1 MTGERL
7 WLFDTTLRDG
17 GQTRGVDFTAE
28 DKRYIAQALDEFGL
42 DFIEGGWP
50 GANPT
55 DDAFFGSGNQ
65 LKNAKLVAFGMT
77 RRGGRSA
84 ENDPGLN
91 AILDSHADATCLVGK
106 SWDFHVTTALGIE
119 LDENLLMIR
128 DSVALAKARGFQSM
142 FDCEHYFD
150 GYKANPDYALSCVK
164 AAFEGGAEWI
174 ILCDTNGGALPDEV
188 YDIVAATKAFL
199 PAADLGIHCHNDS
212 GLAVANT
219 LAAIK
224 AGARQVQG
232 TLNGLGER
240 CGNADLITLIPTLM
254 VKMGFT
260 TGIPAEKLVRL
271 TALSRMLDDR
281 LNRAPN
287 DHAPYVGTAA
297 FAHKGGL
304 HASAAQKDPRTYEHI
319 PPETVGNER
328 NYLISD
334 QTGKSNILARFKE
347 VGIEI
352 DPKDSRLDALI
363 REIKEKEFMG
373 WAFDSAEASFE
384 LLARRK
390 LEAVPVYF
398 EIERFRVMNER
409 RYNANGDIVV
419 ESEAT
424 ATVIVAGITHHEVA
438 VGNGP
443 VNAVDRAVRKALV
456 KAYENLAGVEL
467 IDYKVRILPQDSE
480 TSGTGAVTRVLIEF
494 ADKDGQR
501 WRTVGLSTN
510 IIDASVIA
518 LADGMNWKLMSSKA
532 LV

>member
-281 LNRAPN
+281 LNRAPMTTRPMLGLLLL
-287 DHAPYVGTAA
+287 HIR
-297 FAHKGGL
+297 GGCMPL
-304 HASAAQKDPRTYEHI
+304 PPRKTLVPMSI
-319 PPETVGNER
+319 FR
-328 NYLISD
+328 
-334 QTGKSNILARFKE
+334 QR
-347 VGIEI
+347 
-352 DPKDSRLDALI
+352 
-363 REIKEKEFMG
+363 
-373 WAFDSAEASFE
+373 
-384 LLARRK
+384 LLA
-390 LEAVPVYF
+390 
-398 EIERFRVMNER
+398 
-409 RYNANGDIVV
+409 
-419 ESEAT
+419 
-424 ATVIVAGITHHEVA
+424 
-438 VGNGP
+438 
-443 VNAVDRAVRKALV
+443 
-456 KAYENLAGVEL
+456 
-467 IDYKVRILPQDSE
+467 
-480 TSGTGAVTRVLIEF
+480 TSVTI
-494 ADKDGQR
+494 
-501 WRTVGLSTN
+501 
-510 IIDASVIA
+510 
-518 LADGMNWKLMSSKA
+518 
-532 LV
+532 